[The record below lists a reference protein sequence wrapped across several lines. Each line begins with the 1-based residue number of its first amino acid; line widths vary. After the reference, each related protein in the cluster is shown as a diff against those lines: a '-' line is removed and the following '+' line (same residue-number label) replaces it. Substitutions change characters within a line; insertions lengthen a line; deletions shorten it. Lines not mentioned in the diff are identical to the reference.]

1 MLTVNYSLNIHFFT
15 ILKIAYDYLG
25 VDVIVVWNT
34 IREDI
39 PTLEKLISGIEQ
51 YRRVKDSKYSSFE
64 TMNRSSFN

>member
-39 PTLEKLISGIEQ
+39 PTLEKLISGIE
-51 YRRVKDSKYSSFE
+51 
-64 TMNRSSFN
+64 